1 MAVAELPVVVHL
13 EAAAH
18 AVIPEGEGVDDGVG
32 VLDVLPEEGVKA
44 VLLDAAAIGGAAKA
58 AQTAALEG
66 EVRQVHKAGLVGIE
80 GAEILDHGPEAG
92 ILFLQVAHDDGVE
105 ALRLHT
111 GAQGL
116 NIGGAVRN
124 RPGCGRR
131 LKHSV
136 FHAVDR
142 ITEKILRLPAA
153 LLRQQVLHIG
163 GKAVDDAH
171 AHVPAVLLQIAV
183 GGDVKEVLG
192 GGQLGGIDIFKV
204 RAAALHQLQKAVQL
218 GGGQEGIDRVGKQ
231 QKLR

>member
-1 MAVAELPVVVHL
+1 MAVAELPVIVHL

-18 AVIPEGEGVDDGVG
+18 AVVPEGESVDDGVG

-44 VLLDAAAIGGAAKA
+44 VLLDAAAIGGAAEA
-58 AQTAALEG
+58 AQAAALEG

-105 ALRLHT
+105 ALRLHVR
-111 GAQGL
+111 AQGL
-116 NIGGAVRN
+116 DIGRTGR
-124 RPGCGRR
+124 RSHGGGRR
-131 LKHSV
+131 LIQLV
-136 FHAVDR
+136 FHTVDR
-142 ITEKILRLPAA
+142 IAEEILRLPAA

-171 AHVPAVLLQIAV
+171 THIPAVLLQIAV

-192 GGQLGGIDIFKV
+192 GGQLGGINILKV
-204 RAAALHQLQKAVQL
+204 RAAALHQLQEAVQL